1 MPIIAPK
8 PEKLRCREH
17 SARTRNSL
25 VIKFRCSTPSDIVDI
40 VPDDRSSNVA
50 FSVITM
56 YRSIER
62 WWVTVLLCPSGLIF
76 RVWILVG
83 LCLPR
88 PTQGSS

>member
-56 YRSIER
+56 YRSIATL
-62 WWVTVLLCPSGLIF
+62 VGNSPPLSF
-76 RVWILVG
+76 RVDLP
-83 LCLPR
+83 CLDPCG
-88 PTQGSS
+88 PVSA